1 MAVAK
6 GLAWSLWMK
15 CVKYVNMNKDNS
27 TNSKFKTVIW
37 RLVSAIALVLS
48 IIAICGLYYRTT
60 DLGIDYIG
68 IIVGIL
74 AILVTCL
81 VAWNIYSAIDANK
94 KIDEMR
100 NELNAIKSSIDIDKI
115 KYEKSI
121 NTLKAELYDN
131 VVSIDRYSLG
141 FEKAS
146 VATNLLINMISSI
159 EYLIR
164 SEEYKKAELQL
175 DFYYAMLQDKITIL
189 RQDVDKDTSL
199 GLLRLLYEIP
209 NKGKLKNFSKLE
221 ELIKL
226 TCS

>member
-1 MAVAK
+1 
-6 GLAWSLWMK
+6 
-15 CVKYVNMNKDNS
+15 MNKDNS

-37 RLVSAIALVLS
+37 RLVAAIALVLS

-81 VAWNIYSAIDANK
+81 VAWNIYSVIDANK

-189 RQDVDKDTSL
+189 RKDVDKDTSL

-221 ELIKL
+221 ELLKHICVGKV
-226 TCS
+226 

>member
-1 MAVAK
+1 
-6 GLAWSLWMK
+6 
-15 CVKYVNMNKDNS
+15 MNKDNS

>member
-1 MAVAK
+1 
-6 GLAWSLWMK
+6 
-15 CVKYVNMNKDNS
+15 MNKDNS

-94 KIDEMR
+94 KIDDMR
-100 NELNAIKSSIDIDKI
+100 NELNTIHSSINTDKI
-115 KYEKSI
+115 AYEKSI
-121 NTLKAELYDN
+121 NNLKAELYDN
-131 VVSIDRYSLG
+131 VVSINRQNLG
-141 FEKAS
+141 FEKSAIP
-146 VATNLLINMISSI
+146 THMLINMVSSI
-159 EYLIR
+159 RFLAQAGEY
-164 SEEYKKAELQL
+164 SKAERQI
-175 DFYYAMLQDKITIL
+175 DFYYVMTKDDIDLIRKDIDKE
-189 RQDVDKDTSL
+189 SCS

-209 NKGKLKNFSKLE
+209 NKEKIKSFSKLE

-226 TCS
+226 AFA

>member
-1 MAVAK
+1 
-6 GLAWSLWMK
+6 
-15 CVKYVNMNKDNS
+15 MNKDNS

-37 RLVSAIALVLS
+37 RLVATIALLLS

-81 VAWNIYSAIDANK
+81 VAWNIYSVIDANK

-175 DFYYAMLQDKITIL
+175 DFYYVMTKDDMDLIRK
-189 RQDVDKDTSL
+189 DVDKKSCI
-199 GLLRLLYEIP
+199 GLLDLLYSIP
-209 NKGKLKNFSKLE
+209 NKEKIKNFSKLE
-221 ELIKL
+221 ELIQLVCAGKL
-226 TCS
+226 